1 MASRTHQ
8 GPGLPALLAISVAS
22 AGCSPEFFFRQARQE
37 VRAQLRADSPARNQ
51 LESTS
56 NPRGPGAVVFTR
68 SPGSCEPDG
77 WWLVSNKGQA
87 FAFDARSQALTPAVP
102 LLIDHTPYDHN
113 DGPRDR
119 ASFDEAIRRQI
130 CDRAPAGVAPRR

>member
-1 MASRTHQ
+1 MASRTRQ
-8 GPGLPALLAISVAS
+8 GLVLPVLLAISVAG
-22 AGCSPEFFFRQARQE
+22 AGCSQEFFFRQARQE
-37 VRAQLRADSPARNQ
+37 VRAQLRADSPVGNQ

-56 NPRGPGAVVFTR
+56 NPRGLGAVVFTR
-68 SPGSCEPDG
+68 SEGSCEPDA
-77 WWLVSNKGQA
+77 WWLVPNKGQA

-130 CDRAPAGVAPRR
+130 CDLAPAGVGPQR